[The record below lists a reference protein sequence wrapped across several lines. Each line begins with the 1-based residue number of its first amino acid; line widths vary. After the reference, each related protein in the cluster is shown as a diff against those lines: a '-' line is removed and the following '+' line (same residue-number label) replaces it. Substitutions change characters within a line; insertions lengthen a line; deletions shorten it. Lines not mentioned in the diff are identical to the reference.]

1 MQVIGANKEIQVFK
15 ILVSRLFFGPFL
27 TCDIILQS
35 TPEGGNLA
43 RDPPRI
49 CTKQNNMKST
59 T

>member
-43 RDPPRI
+43 RDRPAFVLN
-49 CTKQNNMKST
+49 KT